1 MLMVLK
7 ETSLVP
13 QWEHKKLIKNIE
25 TINNPHKKTMI
36 NPR

>member
-1 MLMVLK
+1 MVLK

-13 QWEHKKLIKNIE
+13 QWEHKKLTKNIE